1 VLRLKRLSIPA
12 VLVAAFALSGFAASS
27 AFAGHKFGGTEAW
40 DPTRHAAAAG
50 DTIHIYS
57 FRQLVIETS
66 NLGNVELR
74 GNAKLESRCGPS
86 SARHWCATAVSYKLA
101 TMKSCSHVFG
111 EYIWT
116 FLYVQ
121 ASGQTA
127 WHQLGHYHDVVVA
140 DCA

>member
-1 VLRLKRLSIPA
+1 VLRLKRLSILA
-12 VLVAAFALSGFAASS
+12 VLVAAFALSGFAATS
-27 AFAGHKFGGTEAW
+27 AFAGHKFGGTGAW
-40 DPTRHAAAAG
+40 DPTRHAAAVG

-57 FRQLVIETS
+57 FRRLVIETS
-66 NLGNVELR
+66 NFGNVGLR

-101 TMKSCSHVFG
+101 TMKPCSHVFG
-111 EYIWT
+111 DIWT
-116 FLYVQ
+116 YLYVQ

-127 WHQLGHYHDVVVA
+127 WHQLGHYHDVVGA